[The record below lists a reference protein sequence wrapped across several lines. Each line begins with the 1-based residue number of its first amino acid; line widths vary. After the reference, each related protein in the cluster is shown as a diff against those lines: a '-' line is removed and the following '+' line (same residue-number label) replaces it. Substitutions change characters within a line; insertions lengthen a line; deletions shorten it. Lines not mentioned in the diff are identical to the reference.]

1 MGWRS
6 RCYPH
11 SSSLSLL
18 AASIFAPG
26 AVPAARAHDTSTPQG
41 HLQEDRVPPHDRAT
55 ERRLEQHTKAVTAA
69 DAAAAAATVTGSAD
83 QVGQWG
89 PVVDWPVV
97 AVHMALLPNGKVL
110 AYDSMGDNATE
121 SYPVQDHT
129 RATVWD
135 PATGAQT
142 PVNVAT
148 GYNIF
153 CSGLAHLMDGSL
165 FVAGGT
171 KDPQLDGIV
180 QTHLFDP
187 NSNTWSLGPNM
198 AAGRW
203 YPSVTPLSNGE
214 TLITSGGPDMPEVRK
229 IDGGLRAL
237 NTASLN
243 LPLYPWFDVAPDGRA
258 FYSGPDPTMRSL
270 DTAGGGSWQGFGQ
283 RDTLYRDYGSHALYD
298 VGKILVAGGG
308 SSSNDARVIDV
319 NGGTP
324 QVSATAPMAYGRR
337 QHNLTVLADG
347 TVLATGGNSSGAALV
362 DLNNG
367 VYPSELWN
375 PATGTWRTLA
385 AMQVTRQY
393 HSTALL
399 LPDGRVLSAGGG
411 ICGTCDSVGYLA
423 KNAEV
428 FSPPY
433 LFKKDGSGEL
443 APRPQISSAPDHV
456 RYNAPF
462 AISTPDAASISKV
475 ALVRLGAVT
484 HSVNMEQRYVPLS
497 FTADTG
503 TVNATAPAN
512 PNVAPPGVYM
522 LFVIG
527 ADGVPSVARMVQV
540 DAPPTVTSVYPADGA
555 TGVSPSSV
563 SYAIFNRAMDKPTA
577 EAAFSLKRTSDGA
590 AVSGSFSWYG
600 NALIFVPNAALAAG
614 TQYTASIST
623 AAKDLAG
630 NPLAAAKSWQFTT
643 TNPPSV
649 DSVYP
654 ADGATGVSLN
664 SVAYAIFNRAM
675 DKPTAEAAFSLKR
688 TSDGAPV
695 SGSFVWYGNALIF
708 VPNAA
713 LAAGTQ
719 YTASISTAAKDLA
732 GNPLAAAKSWQF
744 TTTNP
749 PSIDSVY
756 PADGAIDVSRSG
768 VTYAIFNRAMDKPT
782 AEAAFSLKRSSDG
795 APVSGSFVW
804 YGNAL
809 IFVPNAAL
817 AAGTQY
823 TASVSTAAKD
833 LAGNPL
839 ANPVTW
845 SYTTGASG

>member
-1 MGWRS
+1 M
-6 RCYPH
+6 
-11 SSSLSLL
+11 
-18 AASIFAPG
+18 
-26 AVPAARAHDTSTPQG
+26 
-41 HLQEDRVPPHDRAT
+41 
-55 ERRLEQHTKAVTAA
+55 
-69 DAAAAAATVTGSAD
+69 
-83 QVGQWG
+83 GQWG
-89 PVVDWPVV
+89 PVIDWPVV
-97 AVHMALLPNGKVL
+97 AVHMALLANGKVL

-171 KDPQLDGIV
+171 KDPQFDGLV
-180 QTHLFDP
+180 QTHFFDP
-187 NSNTWSLGPNM
+187 NTNTWSLGPNM

-214 TLITSGGPDMPEVRK
+214 TLITSGGPAMPEVLKTDR
-229 IDGGLRAL
+229 GLRAL
-237 NTASLN
+237 NTASLS
-243 LPLYPWFDVAPDGRA
+243 LPLYPWMDVAPDGRA
-258 FYSGPDPTMRSL
+258 FDSGPDQTMRSL
-270 DTAGGGSWQGFGQ
+270 DTAGGGSWQDLGQ

-347 TVLATGGNSSGAALV
+347 SVLATGGNSSGAALV

-367 VYPSELWN
+367 VYPAEQWN

-456 RYNAPF
+456 TYNAPL

-497 FTADTG
+497 FTAGTG

-512 PNVAPPGVYM
+512 ANVAPPGVYM

-527 ADGVPSVARMVQV
+527 ADGVPSVARMVRV
-540 DAPPTVTSVYPADGA
+540 DTSPTVSFVGPAENAADVPPKALMVVGFDR
-555 TGVSPSSV
+555 S
-563 SYAIFNRAMDKPTA
+563 MDK
-577 EAAFSLKRTSDGA
+577 
-590 AVSGSFSWYG
+590 
-600 NALIFVPNAALAAG
+600 
-614 TQYTASIST
+614 AS
-623 AAKDLAG
+623 A
-630 NPLAAAKSWQFTT
+630 Q
-643 TNPPSV
+643 
-649 DSVYP
+649 
-654 ADGATGVSLN
+654 
-664 SVAYAIFNRAM
+664 
-675 DKPTAEAAFSLKR
+675 AAFSLKR

-695 SGSFVWYGNALIF
+695 SGAFGWYGPATLLF
-708 VPNAA
+708 QPDAA
-713 LAAGTQ
+713 LAPGTQ
-719 YTASISTAAKDLA
+719 YTASVSTAAKDLA
-732 GNPLAAAKSWQF
+732 GNPLAAAEDLAVHDLQPPDHQQRLPGRRCQRRRSRCADDRLLQQGHGQGLRPGRLLAEADQRRGPGERRLRLVRPRHAASSSPTPPWRPARSTRRASPTAAKDLAGNPLAAAKTWQF
-744 TTTNP
+744 TTSNP
-749 PSIDSVY
+749 PVIKSVS
-756 PADGAIDVSRSG
+756 PADGASNVAPGALTI
-768 VTYAIFNRAMDKPT
+768 AFFNKDMDK
-782 AEAAFSLKRSSDG
+782 ASAQAAFSLKRTSDG
-795 APVSGSFVW
+795 APVSGAFGW
-804 YGNAL
+804 YGPATL
-809 IFVPNAAL
+809 LFQPDADL
-817 AAGTQY
+817 APGTQY
-823 TASVSTAAKD
+823 TASVTTAAKD

-845 SYTTGASG
+845 SYTTGPSG